1 MLPFAYCSKG
11 ACPLSLCAHATQIL
25 RKGDE
30 CLTVQNAVSFLCAAL
45 STQPFFTQLR
55 LGPCGKDAVV
65 TGITPCTLRR
75 LGLYSWR
82 ESNPHGCSPAD
93 FESAVYTNS
102 TTGAKRRGWDSNP
115 CAQKD
120 KRFSRPPRY
129 DRFDTSPY
137 QASSF
142 VRTRLQR
149 GLPNALMIIHS
160 AAIERLY
167 AGTIANTAQLS
178 MRLELISA
186 PKTGSPS

>member
-1 MLPFAYCSKG
+1 MFFVLFSVLHIFSSHSRHSGYSTIRCSIGQNLDIYYCLTKKSSGIGMLPFAYCFKG

-129 DRFDTSPY
+129 DRFDTSP
-137 QASSF
+137 
-142 VRTRLQR
+142 
-149 GLPNALMIIHS
+149 
-160 AAIERLY
+160 
-167 AGTIANTAQLS
+167 
-178 MRLELISA
+178 
-186 PKTGSPS
+186 

>member
-1 MLPFAYCSKG
+1 MFFILFSVLHIFSSHSRHSGYCTIRCSIGQNLDIYYCLTKKSSGIGMLPFEYCFKG

-93 FESAVYTNS
+93 FDVCCVYQFHH
-102 TTGAKRRGWDSNP
+102 G
-115 CAQKD
+115 
-120 KRFSRPPRY
+120 SRAERMGFEPMWRC
-129 DRFDTSPY
+129 RQTIFKT
-137 QASSF
+137 AS
-142 VRTRLQR
+142 L
-149 GLPNALMIIHS
+149 
-160 AAIERLY
+160 
-167 AGTIANTAQLS
+167 
-178 MRLELISA
+178 
-186 PKTGSPS
+186 

>member
-1 MLPFAYCSKG
+1 M
-11 ACPLSLCAHATQIL
+11 LSLQASPRVHYAAWDCTLGGNRTRMAVRRQIL
-25 RKGDE
+25 
-30 CLTVQNAVSFLCAAL
+30 T
-45 STQPFFTQLR
+45 
-55 LGPCGKDAVV
+55 
-65 TGITPCTLRR
+65 
-75 LGLYSWR
+75 
-82 ESNPHGCSPAD
+82 
-93 FESAVYTNS
+93 SAVYTNF
-102 TTGAKRRGWDSNP
+102 TTGAERRGWDSNP
-115 CAQKD
+115 CGVAA